1 MAEVVNSIL
10 DSTKKAIGLGA
21 DYDVFDA
28 DIIMHINTAFSTLSQ
43 LGVGPEDGF
52 QIVDDQT
59 TWNEYTMADKE
70 RNMVKSYVYLRVRL
84 LFDPPETS
92 YLINA
97 FNEQVKEL
105 EWRLNVH
112 EEGEKWASQRIVT

>member
-1 MAEVVNSIL
+1 MATVASSIL

-21 DYDVFDA
+21 DYDVFDP

-43 LGVGPEDGF
+43 LGVGPEEGF
-52 QIVDDQT
+52 QIVDDSM
-59 TWNEYTMADKE
+59 TWDEYTMADKE

-97 FNEQVKEL
+97 FNDQVKEL

-112 EEGEKWASQRIVT
+112 EEGEKWAAQRT

>member
-1 MAEVVNSIL
+1 MATVASSIL

-21 DYDVFDA
+21 DYDVFDP

-43 LGVGPEDGF
+43 LGVGPEEGF
-52 QIVDDQT
+52 QIVDDSM
-59 TWNEYTMADKE
+59 TWDEYTMADKE

-97 FNEQVKEL
+97 FNDQVKEL

-112 EEGEKWASQRIVT
+112 EEGEKWASQREVT

>member
-1 MAEVVNSIL
+1 MAANPDSIL

-21 DYDVFDA
+21 DYDVFDL
-28 DIIMHINTAFSTLSQ
+28 DILMHINTAFSTLSQ

-52 QIVDDQT
+52 VVEDDKT
-59 TWNEYTMADKE
+59 SWSDYLLAEKE

-97 FNEQVKEL
+97 FNDQVKEL

-112 EEGEKWASQRIVT
+112 EEGEKWTAQRT

>member
-1 MAEVVNSIL
+1 MLIPESIL
-10 DSTKKAIGLGA
+10 DSTKKAIGLDA
-21 DYDVFDA
+21 DYDVYDL
-28 DIIMHINTAFSTLSQ
+28 DILMHINTAFATLSQ

-52 QIVDDQT
+52 VVEDDSAV
-59 TWNEYTMADKE
+59 WSDYLMDDKK
-70 RNMVKSYVYLRVRL
+70 RSMVKSYIYLRVRL

-97 FNEQVKEL
+97 FNDQVKEL

-112 EEGEKWASQRIVT
+112 EEGVKWDAERV